1 MRHKGSREKRKKRSV
16 LQWGHLPGKRAGWNQ
31 PGTVSGMVCLGSG
44 SNCSEAGYPQKG
56 ALDLLK
62 EVVSVCSLG

>member
-1 MRHKGSREKRKKRSV
+1 MLIRHKGGGQKRKKRSV
-16 LQWGHLPGKRAGWNQ
+16 LQRGHLPGKRAGWNQ
-31 PGTVSGMVCLGSG
+31 PGIVSGMGCLG